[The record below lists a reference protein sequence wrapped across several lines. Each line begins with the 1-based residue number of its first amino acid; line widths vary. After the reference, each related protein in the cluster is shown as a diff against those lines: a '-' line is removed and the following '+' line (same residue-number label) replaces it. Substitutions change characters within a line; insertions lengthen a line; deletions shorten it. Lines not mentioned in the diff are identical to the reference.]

1 MKRILV
7 ILLVLIVLLAGGA
20 YFLITKALVPDE
32 LPANV
37 MNAEEA
43 MATSGTIAIASLDMS
58 FVRRVDKILNASKD
72 PAPLVKPK
80 PAKTLLDKIKKQGVN
95 LYSQTDYALATVNI
109 GPEKPAYSVAL
120 FGRFSSTKIKKV
132 IQQSHL
138 LEEGEDGIWLITKLI
153 EEKKNIDPCAAP
165 ASLTKKSVPK
175 QQAIHIKNDRVLI
188 SSPEMM
194 PVLLKRFAKKSRAE
208 VSLTKWRNFRKNKV
222 LAGTVM
228 SPKQA
233 KKGAVD
239 LSSAILLG
247 SVSEQPITELYG
259 GAEVQLIPAPGF
271 SVLVDAHSN
280 SAEWPLDVKTKY
292 DAWLSE
298 TVLDLKEMPTLASL
312 FKTLN
317 VQADG
322 NILRFKTM
330 ADQSTLNNI
339 EKIPAEFFKMIFEN
353 VSFGDDK
360 GGAEQIV
367 KDEDVKKYAS
377 TYDFTSAEPFDVKSS
392 FYNLDYVVGP
402 FGVRL
407 KRIGLLAT
415 DHSVIELK
423 VSADGKGFENLA
435 GDSMHMP
442 DDSPAASLIVT
453 SVEDKEGN
461 NLLREEQCGKTRNS
475 VAASL
480 NTSRDKE
487 YIDGKWISKSIKV
500 SGDKS
505 VRLKENVPLS
515 QVVNIKGK
523 IIIRAATR
531 TKVHTVQRPFKN
543 KILKTNK
550 VRMFLKKSNSKT
562 VKYDLSGEMNHILA
576 IRAKNAKGQYLAD
589 SGSSSSG
596 DDVKTISKR
605 FKGNIA
611 SIEVVVAEEMVDQ
624 EYPFEIKQFSLQYG
638 KAGNGNQIGM
648 MTTSKKAILRK
659 YAKAKY
665 KDECKD
671 KPKIELE
678 GFMVCLNKFG
688 DRWGQ
693 EVGGEFDVVAP
704 ADEALQN
711 DLRAGVL
718 SIDSVQTDTGEKI
731 SFNKKERISFD
742 YKFDTIYDKK
752 KKDWNIVNKRLYGSN
767 VSIYSNSEELKNKK
781 IKLVNGTLTI
791 RIPKEPKHFELA
803 ANEIGVFKKDN
814 GLIANISAFEDWST
828 YIDLQGPVDNVMRFM
843 AVAKGGTILKTG
855 NDRINEKEYST
866 WGKSYEEKEKIK
878 TLAKKWQ
885 GMITIYGKPEVIRVY
900 YASNFDVIERKFQF
914 SVNN

>member
-1 MKRILV
+1 MKRILI
-7 ILLVLIVLLAGGA
+7 ILLVLIGLLAGGG
-20 YFLITKALVPDE
+20 YFLVTKGLVPDDV
-32 LPANV
+32 PVKV

-43 MATSGTIAIASLDMS
+43 VATSGTIAIASLDMS
-58 FVRRVDKILNASKD
+58 FVRRVDKIFNANKD

-80 PAKTLLDKIKKQGVN
+80 PAKTLLDKLKKQGVN
-95 LYSQTDYALATVNI
+95 LYSQTDYALATINV
-109 GPEKPAYSVAL
+109 GQEKPAYTFVL
-120 FGRFSSTKIKKV
+120 FGRFSPGKIKKV

-138 LEEGEDGIWLITKLI
+138 VEEGTDGVWLITEVV
-153 EEKKNIDPCAAP
+153 EEKKITDPCAAP
-165 ASLTKKSVPK
+165 ASLSKKTAPK
-175 QQAIHIKNDRVLI
+175 QQALHIKNDRILI
-188 SSPEMM
+188 SSPELM
-194 PVLLKRFAKKSRAE
+194 PVLLKRFANKARAE

-228 SPKQA
+228 APKEA

-247 SVSEQPITELYG
+247 SVSSQPLTELYA
-259 GAEVQLIPAPGF
+259 GAEVQLLPVPGF

-280 SAEWPLDVKTKY
+280 SAAWPLETKTKY
-292 DAWLSE
+292 DAWLGE

-322 NILRFKTM
+322 NVLRFKTM
-330 ADQSTLNNI
+330 ADQTTLNNI
-339 EKIPAEFFKMIFEN
+339 EKVPAEFFKMIFEN

-415 DHSVIELK
+415 DDSVIELK
-423 VSADGKGFENLA
+423 ISTEGKGFENLS
-435 GDSMHMP
+435 GESMHKS

-480 NTSRDKE
+480 NASRDKE
-487 YIDGKWISKSIKV
+487 YVDGKWISKSIKV

-505 VRLKENVPLS
+505 VRLKKNIPLS

-523 IIIRAATR
+523 IVIRAATR
-531 TKVHTVQRPFKN
+531 TRVQTVKQPFKN
-543 KILKTNK
+543 KVVKTKK
-550 VRMFLKKSNSKT
+550 VRMFLKKSNSRT

-576 IRAKNAKGQYLAD
+576 IRAKNAKGQYLA
-589 SGSSSSG
+589 SSSSSASG

-605 FKGNIA
+605 FKGKIA
-611 SIEVVVAEEMVDQ
+611 SIEVVVAEERVDQ
-624 EYPFEIKQFSLQYG
+624 EYPFEIKQFALQYG
-638 KAGNGNQIGM
+638 KAGKGAQIGM
-648 MTTSKKAILRK
+648 MTTSKKAILRQ

-665 KDECKD
+665 KDACKD
-671 KPKIELE
+671 KAKIELE

-688 DRWGQ
+688 DRLGR

-711 DLRAGVL
+711 DLRAGML

-731 SFNKKERISFD
+731 SFDKNERISFD
-742 YKFDTIYDKK
+742 YKFDTLYDKK

-767 VSIYSNSEELKNKK
+767 VSIYSDKEELKNKK
-781 IKLVNGTLTI
+781 ISVINGTLTI
-791 RIPKEPKHFELA
+791 RIPKQPKHFELA
-803 ANEIGVFKKDN
+803 ANEIGIFKKDN
-814 GLIANISAFEDWST
+814 GLVANIAAFEDWST

-843 AVAKGGTILKTG
+843 PVARGGTILKTG
-855 NDRINEKEYST
+855 NDRINEKQYST

-878 TLAKKWQ
+878 TLPKKWQ

-900 YASNFDVIERKFQF
+900 YAEKFDVIKHKFQF
-914 SVNN
+914 SINN